1 MALIKIDM
9 ANTDL
14 TGEIY
19 DLLSEYL
26 ADKHINEKVS
36 PSKEE
41 MGEALNWFLEKF
53 YENSEDDEE

>member
-1 MALIKIDM
+1 M
-9 ANTDL
+9 ANTYL